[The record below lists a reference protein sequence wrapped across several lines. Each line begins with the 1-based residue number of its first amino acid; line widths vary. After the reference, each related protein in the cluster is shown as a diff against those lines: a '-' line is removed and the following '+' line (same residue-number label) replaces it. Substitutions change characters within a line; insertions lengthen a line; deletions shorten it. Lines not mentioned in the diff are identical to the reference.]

1 MKEEFD
7 RLINHF
13 LGHGFKLAEA
23 VRFLEKGMI
32 VRALERSRGN
42 RCCASKLLG
51 IHRNTLQRKITE
63 FNLDP
68 PALKPKPPRRVQ
80 RAAQKDRAG

>member
-1 MKEEFD
+1 MKEQFD
-7 RLINHF
+7 RLVDHF
-13 LGHGFKLAEA
+13 LGHGFQLAEA

-32 VRALERSRGN
+32 VGALERSRGN
-42 RCCASKLLG
+42 RCGASKLLG

-68 PALKPKPPRRVQ
+68 PALKKKPPRRV
-80 RAAQKDRAG
+80 RPAAKKARAG